1 MNSFDINL
9 LLLYLHNIEVFDI
22 VVCELKKKILI

>member
-22 VVCELKKKILI
+22 VVCELKKILI